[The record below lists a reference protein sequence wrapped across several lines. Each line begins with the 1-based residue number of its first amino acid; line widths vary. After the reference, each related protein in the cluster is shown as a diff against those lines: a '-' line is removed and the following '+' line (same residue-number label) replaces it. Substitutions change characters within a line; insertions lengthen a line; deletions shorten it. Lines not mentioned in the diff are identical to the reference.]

1 MQIPKFALVFFCLVI
16 FVTGEPQPEPDDS
29 LGEFQRNSYEL
40 AGRVHKNNGN
50 LLIEDF
56 TYKGNNLCF
65 LIGMR
70 LKLSTKLRRI
80 IWR

>member
-1 MQIPKFALVFFCLVI
+1 MQIPKFTFVFFCLVI
-16 FVTGEPQPEPDDS
+16 FVAGEPEPEPDDR
-29 LGEFQRNSYEL
+29 LGVFERNNFEL
-40 AGRVHKNNGN
+40 AGTLHKNNGN

-70 LKLSTKLRRI
+70 LKLSTK
-80 IWR
+80 